1 MKTRKNRSKWIARFL
16 VIVMLVTCL
25 PVYQGREAKAGNYK
39 PAMWFM
45 DDMNITQ
52 VPGGDYSHRGTENFD
67 VAGVNNRNIKAP
79 FEAKIVAIFKKT
91 KFEANTVVIQSV
103 NPVQYA
109 NGYVDYMSMAFGHDN
124 DISDCYVGRH
134 LNQGEVFY
142 QNGNYGNATGIH
154 THAVCIKGK
163 YTDHPGWIK
172 VSTGNYTFRDGLNPK
187 DCLFLYSNTRVYNNK
202 SMSFRTYGGS
212 SNPQP
217 VANASIKATSCDKY
231 DNSLTPR
238 ANIYNPGKQ
247 RITTVGI
254 QIKDGN
260 NVIASK
266 EEMVVKKA
274 EYWASVPVWFECI
287 KECGVQLRPGHVYS
301 WQIYANVGG
310 RMVYTGWI
318 NDRTTGTEKPN
329 APAFNTAKTHYA
341 VGDAVTVSWG
351 ADSCATGGYSLTL
364 KQTKGGTY
372 SQTLT
377 TNSANATSLAFTL
390 PSEGEYKITGF
401 ARGSVNSDTA
411 TLNKTIV
418 AHNPSKVRFVE
429 YDKDGKENLLC
440 EQTVRYGYSATAPM
454 EISRKG
460 HTFIGWKGEYS
471 NVTSDR
477 TIEAQFKRNTYKI
490 TFCDKDGKALKTE
503 SVLFEDNATAPEP
516 PEAEKGYVFAG
527 WDSEDYI
534 NVQGNATIKAT
545 YVWANEDL
553 PVVITLNKC
562 EFKDDGYIINYD
574 IKNNPNKRTKGR
586 ALVSLKTSQGKLL
599 DSTESKAFSLGKGE
613 EKKGLEIYIP
623 YEGTATKADLYIING
638 FSKGIPISEV
648 ASVEVERNWSE
659 WSEEKPDENN
669 EIESRTEYRHKDLE
683 TTTTR
688 TNSNAGWNL
697 DKTVLD
703 SNWNYGGWSGWS
715 RNSFGAYTNTTSK
728 REVQTQS
735 VQDSGAYTLYNWY
748 YYRYYNSSA
757 RTYYYTYSSSMG
769 GTRYDWQTT
778 YALPYYKTYS
788 GHAAYR
794 VSGGKNFASEL
805 WFLASTQNVP
815 ASYHTEWRY
824 RDATKGYTYYW
835 SRWKD
840 WSSWSTTEAKE
851 SDTSKVETRTTYRYR
866 AKMEDIEDNTG
877 KKYQVS
883 GKLDKELAGKQATLL
898 VYKNDEPSDSN
909 NEYVGQ
915 VAIGEDGSYAYEFIP
930 RQVISAKTGDYT
942 VALAIEGAEN
952 PVFLEKI
959 VAPKPMYTVTFKDD
973 DGNIIDTQKVTEG
986 SSATSPKV
994 PDKEYYSFIGWDY
1007 GFTNVKD
1014 DMEITA
1020 RYTKNK
1026 YSVAYVN
1033 WETKEAETKVFSY
1046 GDALEYPDE
1055 AKIEG
1060 YDFTGWTTLDGK
1072 KVTEVTDNLVL
1083 MANYKIQ
1090 TYTINFYDK
1099 DEKLIDSQKVEYGK
1113 DAIEPEHEDVEKM
1126 NFKGW
1131 NTYGFIQAKSD
1142 LDVYPVYVCQ
1152 ETTENP
1158 TCDTKS
1164 GVFTEEKKIHLQAE
1178 DGATIYYTTDGSTP
1192 NEFSQ
1197 KYENELIISTN
1208 TYLQFVA
1215 ISSQKNISEVQA
1227 VSFLVA
1233 SGEDDDGALVV
1244 KKEKYKLDRGSEAK
1258 ITYFLSHE
1266 NPDIG
1271 VNFYSLDENIATVD
1285 EDGTVHANN
1294 VGTTQIF
1301 VSTKDNKYADYCE
1314 IEVSTT
1320 DIDVQTIVLNKTAV
1334 AGIADETIQM
1344 EATVYPENATEKDVD
1359 WYTDDRSIATV
1370 NEKGELKILKKGTT
1384 KLRAYSKSGSCIA
1397 ECDVKGVSEF
1407 DENKLQISSP
1417 YLFLNEKEQ
1426 DRLYTYYDDADVSCK
1441 WESMNEDVVTVDD
1454 TGLVTAKK
1462 EGYSIIV
1469 ATAED
1474 DTQVTCMAIVSKEKT
1489 AEPETPSVETPD
1501 SSATPKPTSTPNST
1515 EVPKPTATPN
1525 STEAPK
1531 PTATPNVPAQTKEP
1545 ETPRQTQA
1553 PNTSTDKPADSNNTN
1568 TTTGVNNNS
1577 TGSINI
1583 SNGSYG
1589 NADNTITVP
1598 MIKTCKIT
1606 HKGKG
1611 KVKVI
1616 WKKVTGAAGYQ
1627 VQYSLNKRMRAAK
1640 QKKCKAASLTIKK
1653 LKKKKTYY
1661 VRVRA
1666 YKMVNGR
1673 KVYGKWSGVK
1683 KVKIKK

>member
-25 PVYQGREAKAGNYK
+25 PVYQGKEAKAGVTSLAMEYDFL
-39 PAMWFM
+39 PAATKENCVFFARYMVPTLPHGLGSKDSKIAIINSHTPKAGVIAITNGNTSYGHVAYVESVNGDKITTLNGGWL
-45 DDMNITQ
+45 DKKHIGRWTSTPNEQGVIGYWYPNNIT
-52 VPGGDYSHRGTENFD
+52 
-67 VAGVNNRNIKAP
+67 
-79 FEAKIVAIFKKT
+79 
-91 KFEANTVVIQSV
+91 
-103 NPVQYA
+103 
-109 NGYVDYMSMAFGHDN
+109 
-124 DISDCYVGRH
+124 
-134 LNQGEVFY
+134 
-142 QNGNYGNATGIH
+142 
-154 THAVCIKGK
+154 
-163 YTDHPGWIK
+163 
-172 VSTGNYTFRDGLNPK
+172 
-187 DCLFLYSNTRVYNNK
+187 
-202 SMSFRTYGGS
+202 
-212 SNPQP
+212 PQP
-217 VANASIKATSCDKY
+217 VANPSVKAVWADKY
-231 DNSLTPR
+231 DTNMNAKSCV
-238 ANIYNPGKQ
+238 YNPGRQ
-247 RITTVGI
+247 RITTIGI
-254 QIKDGN
+254 QVRDGN
-260 NVIASK
+260 NIIGRK
-266 EEMVVKKA
+266 EEMMYSGGQYSTK
-274 EYWASVPVWFECI
+274 ENFWFDFNSEL
-287 KECGVQLRPGHVYS
+287 GLRLRPGHVYG
-301 WQIYANVGG
+301 WQMYADVGG
-310 RMVYTGWI
+310 RRYYTDWI

-329 APAFNTAKTHYA
+329 KPVFSAAKTHYA

-401 ARGSVNSDTA
+401 ARGSENSDTA

-418 AHNPSKVRFVE
+418 AHNPCKVRFVE
-429 YDKDGKENLLC
+429 YDKEGNENLLC
-440 EQTVRYGYSATAPM
+440 EQTVKYGYAATAPM
-454 EISRKG
+454 GVSRKG
-460 HTFIGWKGEYS
+460 HTFVGWKGEYS

-477 TIEAQFKRNTYKI
+477 TIVAQFKRNTYKV
-490 TFCDKDGKALKTE
+490 TFYDKDDNIIDTQ
-503 SVLFEDNATAPEP
+503 SVLFEDDATAPKP
-516 PEAEKGYVFAG
+516 PEPESGYVFAG
-527 WDSEDYI
+527 WDNEDYK
-534 NVQGNATIKAT
+534 NVQGNVKVKAC
-545 YVWANEDL
+545 YVWKNDDL
-553 PVVITLNKC
+553 PVVVEINNC
-562 EFKDDGYIINYD
+562 EYKEDGYVVNYN
-574 IKNNPNKRTKGR
+574 IKNNPNNRTKGR
-586 ALVSLKTSQGKLL
+586 AIFSLRTSTGKLIN
-599 DSTESKAFSLGKGE
+599 STESDAFSLAKAE
-613 EKKGLEIYIP
+613 YRKNLEMYIP
-623 YEGTATKADLYIING
+623 YDGIATNVSLYIVDR
-638 FSKGIPISEV
+638 FSSGIPYSQTVSYEIEREWSGWSVEDPGKD
-648 ASVEVERNWSE
+648 VEVE
-659 WSEEKPDENN
+659 D
-669 EIESRTEYRHKDLE
+669 RTEYRYRNLL

-688 TNSNAGWNL
+688 TSVNEGWDLAEKILDAAWNFNS
-697 DKTVLD
+697 
-703 SNWNYGGWSGWS
+703 WSGWS
-715 RNSFGAYTNTTSK
+715 RTPYAVNETSTTK
-728 REVQTQS
+728 REVEARDVS
-735 VQDSGAYTLYNWY
+735 DNNGYTRN
-748 YYRYYNSSA
+748 
-757 RTYYYTYSSSMG
+757 TYYYWKDPYKLAFSYYNEGGMIYYEYSQCTNDSEPKMYVYGSYNG
-769 GTRYDWQTT
+769 HTT
-778 YALPYYKTYS
+778 YRLNNNNYGY
-788 GHAAYR
+788 G
-794 VSGGKNFASEL
+794 VNFNSEL
-805 WFLASTQNVP
+805 WFLKSSTNIP
-815 ASYHTEWRY
+815 ATTHKEY
-824 RDATKGYTYYW
+824 RFRDGEKGYTYKWTKWDAW
-835 SRWKD
+835 SDWMVEAIKATSSKD
-840 WSSWSTTEAKE
+840 
-851 SDTSKVETRTTYRYR
+851 VETRKTYRYR
-866 AKMEDIEDNTG
+866 AKMSDLEDN
-877 KKYQVS
+877 S
-883 GKLDKELAGKQATLL
+883 GKEYTVKGTVDKALAGKEALIQ
-898 VYKNDEPSDSN
+898 VYKGDEPSDFN
-909 NEYVGQ
+909 NEYVGK
-915 VAIGEDGSYAYEFIP
+915 VTINDDGTFSHKFVC
-930 RQVISAKTGDYT
+930 RQEISEKTGDYK
-942 VALAIEGAEN
+942 VMMAIEGGDK
-952 PVFLEKI
+952 PFYLETI
-959 VAPKPMYTVTFKDD
+959 EAPKPQYKVVFKDM
-973 DGNIIDTQKVTEG
+973 DGNIIDTQTVKKG
-986 SSATSPKV
+986 NSATAPKA
-994 PDKEYYSFIGWDY
+994 PDVKNYSFVGWDF
-1007 GFTNVKD
+1007 GVTNVND
-1014 DMEITA
+1014 NMEITA
-1020 RYTKNK
+1020 QYVKNK
-1026 YSVAYVN
+1026 YSVAFVD
-1033 WETKEAETKVFSY
+1033 WETKEVYTDVFDY
-1046 GDALEYPDE
+1046 GSPVTYPEIKDL
-1055 AKIEG
+1055 EG
-1060 YDFTGWTTLDGK
+1060 YDFVNWTTPDGK
-1072 KVTEVTDNLVL
+1072 EINTITENTILI
-1083 MANYKIQ
+1083 ANYKIK
-1090 TYTINFYDK
+1090 TYKVNFYDNNGS
-1099 DEKLIDSQKVEYGK
+1099 LLSSQNVKYSK
-1113 DAIEPEHEDVEKM
+1113 DAVEPEVVKIDGMV
-1126 NFKGW
+1126 FDGW
-1131 NTYGFIQAKSD
+1131 NNYDFINVNSD
-1142 LDVYPVYVCQ
+1142 VDVYPIYKYT

-1164 GVFTEEKKIHLQAE
+1164 GVFTESKKIHLYASE
-1178 DGATIYYTTDGSTP
+1178 DAKIYYTTDGSIPTQASKVYDG
-1192 NEFSQ
+1192 ELLISQ
-1197 KYENELIISTN
+1197 N
-1208 TYLQFVA
+1208 TYLQFIA
-1215 ISSQKNISEVQA
+1215 AEPNKNTSEVQA

-1301 VSTKDNKYADYCE
+1301 VSTKDNKYADYCK

-1501 SSATPKPTSTPNST
+1501 SSATPKPTSTPN
-1515 EVPKPTATPN
+1515 
-1525 STEAPK
+1525 
-1531 PTATPNVPAQTKEP
+1531 VPAQTKEP

-1666 YKMVNGR
+1666 YKYVNGK
-1673 KVYGKWSGVK
+1673 KVYGKWSSIK

>member
-1 MKTRKNRSKWIARFL
+1 MKTRKNRSKWIARCL

-25 PVYQGREAKAGNYK
+25 PVYQGREVKAAIASLYWPVRNASGACVNSFSSHNTWNGGSGHKGIDIANAAGCSWYAAYSGVIDKIYTGCNSNGYNTAGHTGCSPNRGRYGMTATIGGRRYSGKYCNYGIGN
-39 PAMWFM
+39 
-45 DDMNITQ
+45 
-52 VPGGDYSHRGTENFD
+52 G
-67 VAGVNNRNIKAP
+67 
-79 FEAKIVAIFKKT
+79 
-91 KFEANTVVIQSV
+91 VVIRTTI
-103 NPVQYA
+103 NGVQYYIQCA
-109 NGYVDYMSMAFGHDN
+109 HMNSVASNLREGQSISKGTFLGTVGDRGFSFG
-124 DISDCYVGRH
+124 
-134 LNQGEVFY
+134 
-142 QNGNYGNATGIH
+142 
-154 THAVCIKGK
+154 THAHFEINSGRLF
-163 YTDHPGWIK
+163 
-172 VSTGNYTFRDGLNPK
+172 GNVVQNDPSRAGCVF
-187 DCLFLYSNTRVYNNK
+187 
-202 SMSFRTYGGS
+202 TYEYGS

-351 ADSCATGGYSLTL
+351 TDSCATGGYSLTIT
-364 KQTKGGTY
+364 QTKGGTY

-454 EISRKG
+454 GISRKG

-527 WDSEDYI
+527 WDSEDYL

-553 PVVITLNKC
+553 PVVITVNKC

-778 YALPYYKTYS
+778 YALPYYNTYS

-994 PDKEYYSFIGWDY
+994 PDKEHYSFIGWDY

-1142 LDVYPVYVCQ
+1142 LDVYPVYVWQ

-1178 DGATIYYTTDGSTP
+1178 DGAAIYYTTDGSTP

-1197 KYENELIISTN
+1197 KYENELTISTN

-1215 ISSQKNISEVQA
+1215 ISPQKNISEVQA

-1301 VSTKDNKYADYCE
+1301 VSTKDNKYADYCD

-1344 EATVYPENATEKDVD
+1344 EATVYPENATEQGVD

-1474 DTQVTCMAIVSKEKT
+1474 DTQVTCMAIVGKEKT
-1489 AEPETPSVETPD
+1489 AELETPSVETPD
-1501 SSATPKPTSTPNST
+1501 SSAT
-1515 EVPKPTATPN
+1515 PKPTATPN

-1545 ETPRQTQA
+1545 ETPRQTDA
-1553 PNTSTDKPADSNNTN
+1553 PNYSTIIPPITPAPANPAANNGQNKTQNNTSSSQ
-1568 TTTGVNNNS
+1568 TT
-1577 TGSINI
+1577 
-1583 SNGSYG
+1583 
-1589 NADNTITVP
+1589 
-1598 MIKTCKIT
+1598 
-1606 HKGKG
+1606 
-1611 KVKVI
+1611 KVKVPAKI
-1616 WKKVTGAAGYQ
+1616 TGIKVKKVRASKRNVLVKISWKKLNLSFSEIQCATKASFAKGKKKRVYGFKNTTL
-1627 VQYSLNKRMRAAK
+1627 YSLKRN
-1640 QKKCKAASLTIKK
+1640 
-1653 LKKKKTYY
+1653 KTYY
-1661 VRVRA
+1661 FRIRGC
-1666 YKMVNGR
+1666 KNG
-1673 KVYGKWSGVK
+1673 VYGKWSK
-1683 KVKIKK
+1683 KVKVKVK

>member
-1 MKTRKNRSKWIARFL
+1 MKTRKSRSKWIARVL

-25 PVYQGREAKAGNYK
+25 PVYQGREAKAGYYVIANNGLGGINIDINASPYTDYARIPTWGK
-39 PAMWFM
+39 NAYGTAGCAWFASARVKQL
-45 DDMNITQ
+45 T
-52 VPGGDYSHRGTENFD
+52 GKGDTIRGASNWY
-67 VAGVNNRNIKAP
+67 NNCGSFGFTRGQEIKAP
-79 FEAKIVAIFKKT
+79 AIICYDNGSDDTHVAILEKVEGTTAFISEGGTSWYKNWGT
-91 KFEANTVVIQSV
+91 GRR
-103 NPVQYA
+103 
-109 NGYVDYMSMAFGHDN
+109 NGAS
-124 DISDCYVGRH
+124 
-134 LNQGEVFY
+134 QGY
-142 QNGNYGNATGIH
+142 CTIH
-154 THAVCIKGK
+154 AIETSEIKQRKG
-163 YTDHPGWIK
+163 
-172 VSTGNYTFRDGLNPK
+172 
-187 DCLFLYSNTRVYNNK
+187 FLGFVYL
-202 SMSFRTYGGS
+202 GGAP
-212 SNPQP
+212 NPQP

-238 ANIYNPGKQ
+238 ANIYNPSKQ

-274 EYWASVPVWFECI
+274 EYWTSVPVWFECI

-310 RMVYTGWI
+310 QMVYTGWI

-329 APAFNTAKTHYA
+329 APAFSTAKTHYA

-351 ADSCATGGYSLTL
+351 ADSCATGGYSLTIT
-364 KQTKGGTY
+364 QTKGGTY

-377 TNSANATSLAFTL
+377 TNSANATSVAFTL
-390 PSEGEYKITGF
+390 PSEGEYTITGF
-401 ARGSVNSDTA
+401 ARGSINSDIA

-454 EISRKG
+454 GISRKG

-527 WDSEDYI
+527 WDSEDYL

-545 YVWANEDL
+545 YVWANDDL

-574 IKNNPNKRTKGR
+574 IKNNPDKRTKGR

-613 EKKGLEIYIP
+613 EKKGIEIYVP

-683 TTTTR
+683 NTTTR

-697 DKTVLD
+697 DKSVLD
-703 SNWNYGGWSGWS
+703 NDWSYGEWSGWS
-715 RNSFGAYTNTTSK
+715 RNSFGKYTNETSK
-728 REVQTQS
+728 REVQTQN

-748 YYRYYNSSA
+748 YYRYYNTSA

-778 YALPYYKTYS
+778 YALPYYNTYS

-805 WFLASTQNVP
+805 WFLASTQDVP

-840 WSSWSTTEAKE
+840 WTSWSTTEATE

-883 GKLDKELAGKQATLL
+883 GTLDKELAGKQATLL

-915 VAIGEDGSYAYEFIP
+915 AAIGEDGSYAYEFIP
-930 RQVISAKTGDYT
+930 RQAISAKTGDYT

-952 PVFLEKI
+952 PVFLETI
-959 VAPKPMYTVTFKDD
+959 VAPKPEYTVTFKDD

-994 PDKEYYSFIGWDY
+994 PDKEHYSFVGWDY

-1020 RYTKNK
+1020 RYAKNK

-1055 AKIEG
+1055 TKIEG

-1099 DEKLIDSQKVEYGK
+1099 DEKLIDTQKVEYGK
-1113 DAIEPEHEDVEKM
+1113 DAVEPEHEEIAKM
-1126 NFKGW
+1126 DFKGW
-1131 NTYGFIQAKSD
+1131 NTYGFIQVKSD
-1142 LDVYPVYVCQ
+1142 LDVYPVYVWQ

-1178 DGATIYYTTDGSTP
+1178 DGAAIYYTTDGSTP
-1192 NEFSQ
+1192 NEFSK
-1197 KYENELIISTN
+1197 KYENELTISSN

-1215 ISSQKNISEVQA
+1215 VSPQKNISEVQA

-1244 KKEKYKLDRGSEAK
+1244 KKEKYKLDRGSEEK

-1314 IEVSTT
+1314 IDVSTT
-1320 DIDVQTIVLNKTAV
+1320 DIDVQSIVLNKTAV

-1344 EATVYPENATEKDVD
+1344 EATVYPENATEQGVD
-1359 WYTDDRSIATV
+1359 WYTDDSSIATV
-1370 NEKGELKILKKGTT
+1370 SEQGELKILKKGTT
-1384 KLRAYSKSGSCIA
+1384 KLRAYSKSGNCIA
-1397 ECDVKGVSEF
+1397 ECNVKGVSEF
-1407 DENKLQISSP
+1407 DDAKLQISSP
-1417 YLFLNEKEQ
+1417 YLFLNEKDQ
-1426 DRLYTYYDDADVSCK
+1426 DRLYTYYDGADVSCK
-1441 WESMNEDVVTVDD
+1441 WESANEEVVTVDD

-1462 EGYSIIV
+1462 AGYSVIV

-1474 DTQVTCMAIVSKEKT
+1474 GTEITCMAIVGKE
-1489 AEPETPSVETPD
+1489 ENGGNGEETPSVETP
-1501 SSATPKPTSTPNST
+1501 
-1515 EVPKPTATPN
+1515 EVSGSPAPTATPIVTA
-1525 STEAPK
+1525 SPDPTGTPDTTAVPTPTKTPETPAP
-1531 PTATPNVPAQTKEP
+1531 TKEP
-1545 ETPRQTQA
+1545 ELPAKTSGPNYSEIIPPITQA
-1553 PNTSTDKPADSNNTN
+1553 PINPNVNNGQNKLDTNTSASKVTKTKRPSRVK
-1568 TTTGVNNNS
+1568 GIKIKIKSRKKGYVMLK
-1577 TGSINI
+1577 I
-1583 SNGSYG
+1583 S
-1589 NADNTITVP
+1589 
-1598 MIKTCKIT
+1598 
-1606 HKGKG
+1606 
-1611 KVKVI
+1611 
-1616 WKKVTGAAGYQ
+1616 WKKNKKASRTEI
-1627 VQYSLNKRMRAAK
+1627 QYASKASFANS
-1640 QKKCKAASLTIKK
+1640 KKKFVLGPRNYISIF
-1653 LKKKKTYY
+1653 LKGKKTYY
-1661 VRVRA
+1661 IRLRC
-1666 YKMVNGR
+1666 KEGT
-1673 KVYGKWSGVK
+1673 VYSKWSNGK
-1683 KVKIKK
+1683 KLVLK